1 MGSRAAAASVFRRR
15 LIANG
20 LLPTGYDVPKPVA
33 SPNNVRH
40 GNAALGRAAD
50 QPVDFPVSRMF
61 PAEAEEPPGQ
71 VEEGGWTR
79 RDGQLRQIL
88 PSEFDSS
95 PRCPV
100 FFGIGSAFM
109 TEWRQNSVLI

>member
-1 MGSRAAAASVFRRR
+1 MGSCAVEASVFRRR
-15 LIANG
+15 LSG
-20 LLPTGYDVPKPVA
+20 HGPLPIGCGVPKPVA
-33 SPNNVRH
+33 LPNSVPH
-40 GNAALGRAAD
+40 GNAALGMVED
-50 QPVDFPVSRMF
+50 QPVDFPGSRMF
-61 PAEAEEPPGQ
+61 QAEAEEPPGQ

-88 PSEFDSS
+88 PLEFDSS